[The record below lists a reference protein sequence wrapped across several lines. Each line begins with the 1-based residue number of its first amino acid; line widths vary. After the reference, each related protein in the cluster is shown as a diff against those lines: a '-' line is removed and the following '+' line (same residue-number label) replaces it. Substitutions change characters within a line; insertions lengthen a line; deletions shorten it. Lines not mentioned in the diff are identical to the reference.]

1 MLINVNH
8 RVEQEAIMTTAT
20 ANDVKLTDELERR
33 LIQREVAGGGDDA
46 AAPGSVF
53 LMQLVVG
60 ALLLRGMSTMNAYQ
74 RNGYEA
80 FK

>member
-1 MLINVNH
+1 MFINVNH
-8 RVEQEAIMTTAT
+8 PVEQEAIMTTAT

-33 LIQREVAGGGDDA
+33 LIQREVAGDGDDA

-60 ALLLRGMSTMNAYQ
+60 ALLLLGVVALGLNA
-74 RNGYEA
+74 G
-80 FK
+80 

>member
-60 ALLLRGMSTMNAYQ
+60 ALLLLGVVALGLNA
-74 RNGYEA
+74 G
-80 FK
+80 